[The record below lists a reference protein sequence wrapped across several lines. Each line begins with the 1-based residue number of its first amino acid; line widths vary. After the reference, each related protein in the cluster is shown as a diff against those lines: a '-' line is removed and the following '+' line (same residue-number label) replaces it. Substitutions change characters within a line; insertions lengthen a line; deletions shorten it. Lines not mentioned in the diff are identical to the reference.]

1 LCADKKQWRC
11 PDLYIEAD
19 TTWRTFMKRS
29 SIALALL
36 VVTSSAASAQ
46 VPPVAA
52 APPKLNQEQATELN
66 LVRLEQLWTLALLRR
81 DRAAIERTLGPK
93 FVYTLNDSMRYR
105 PEYIAMLLGPGDV
118 ITDARVDSVLV
129 QAAGNIGVTTGWRT
143 IFGRGPQGPF
153 ERRYRFT
160 DTWMPR
166 SGTWQMIG
174 SHEYL
179 APPAPVVRPPM

>member
-1 LCADKKQWRC
+1 
-11 PDLYIEAD
+11 
-19 TTWRTFMKRS
+19 MKRS
-29 SIALALL
+29 SVALALL
-36 VVTSSAASAQ
+36 VVASSAASAQ
-46 VPPVAA
+46 VPPVVAS
-52 APPKLNQEQATELN
+52 PPVKLNQEQATELN
-66 LVRLEQLWTLALLRR
+66 LVRLEQLWTLALVRR
-81 DRAAIERTLGPK
+81 DRSAIERTLGPK

-105 PEYIAMLLGPGDV
+105 PEYVAMLLGPGDV

-143 IFGRGPQGPF
+143 IFGRGAQGPF

-179 APPAPVVRPPM
+179 APPAAAVPRPPSVRPLR